1 MENGHG
7 RRTAVR
13 SLALGALLILLG
25 GWGASGAAGR
35 ILDTDEVLHGVQV
48 WLDGTR
54 DLQARFEQELVSGA
68 LGAGLEESG
77 RLYLARPGRMRWDY
91 LDPERKVALIEGERS
106 RLYLEED
113 EQLWEGELD
122 RSEGLLPV
130 LLAAED
136 RLDGL
141 FEATLAAIPANR
153 GEPYVLRLVPV
164 ESTESVEVVTL
175 SVRPPKFAI
184 EQAEVLDA
192 AGNRIVYRFQSLKR
206 NRGISAS
213 VFHFE
218 APPGTEIVT
227 SP

>member
-1 MENGHG
+1 MKNERG
-7 RRTAVR
+7 RWPVAVLLGVGAT
-13 SLALGALLILLG
+13 LALMGA
-25 GWGASGAAGR
+25 WGENVAAGR
-35 ILDTDEVLHGVQV
+35 VLDPAEVLQGVQV

-68 LGAGLEESG
+68 LGSGLEESG

-91 LDPERKVALIEGERS
+91 LDPERKVALIEGDRS

-113 EQLWEGELD
+113 EQLWEGEVD

-136 RLDGL
+136 RLSGL

-153 GEPYVLRLVPV
+153 GEPYALRLVPV

-192 AGNRIVYRFQSLKR
+192 AGNRIVYRFSGMKR
-206 NRGISAS
+206 NRGMPSS

-218 APPGTEIVT
+218 APPGTEIVA
-227 SP
+227 SR

>member
-1 MENGHG
+1 MENEHARGAVA
-7 RRTAVR
+7 RRLAVGAVLLL
-13 SLALGALLILLG
+13 LAAG
-25 GWGASGAAGR
+25 SPSVAAGR
-35 ILDTDEVLHGVQV
+35 VLEPAEVLQGVQG
-48 WLDGTR
+48 WLDGTH

-68 LGAGLEESG
+68 LGSGLEESG

-91 LDPERKVALIEGERS
+91 LDPERKVALIDGDRS

-136 RLDGL
+136 RLGGL
-141 FEATLAAIPANR
+141 FEASLAAVPANR
-153 GEPYVLRLVPV
+153 GEPYALRLVPV

-192 AGNRIVYRFQSLKR
+192 AGNRIVYRFQGMKR
-206 NRGISAS
+206 NRGMSPS

-218 APPGTEIVT
+218 APPGTEIVA